1 MQGMNAMF
9 ILDGPTWSKQDEE
22 ERSGVGVKAL
32 LEEEE
37 ESTRCLGW
45 KLAASMES
53 EAASSMWDEEESE
66 AEEESSEAEEEEL
79 ESGDAASA

>member
-1 MQGMNAMF
+1 MF
-9 ILDGPTWSKQDEE
+9 ILDGPTWSTEDEK

-45 KLAASMES
+45 KLASMES

-66 AEEESSEAEEEEL
+66 AEEESSEAEEEEP

>member
-9 ILDGPTWSKQDEE
+9 ILDGPTWSTADEK

-66 AEEESSEAEEEEL
+66 AEEESSEAEEEEP

>member
-9 ILDGPTWSKQDEE
+9 ILDGPTWSTEDEK

-45 KLAASMES
+45 KLAASME
-53 EAASSMWDEEESE
+53 
-66 AEEESSEAEEEEL
+66 
-79 ESGDAASA
+79 